1 MEELLQILQAESRT
15 QSRCQVT
22 LKLQKTRQVNQ
33 NYFRLVLA
41 VTISLIS
48 ASQYYF
54 GWTNYNEAIKCLSQI
69 PKYKI
74 QAMEIAKSEG
84 LLKKDKKADRGK
96 SKDTLKEEEDNIIR
110 QIISEKMDIKGGY
123 ARPNWTDV
131 LWVQLVILPYTLF
144 KWTQF
149 YLRWLWKFGIKREDY
164 GLDEKL
170 YVIRSVSWFLK
181 AAEPKFFLLF
191 IYLFFVGKIWQ

>member
-15 QSRCQVT
+15 KSGCQVT
-22 LKLQKTRQVNQ
+22 SKFQ
-33 NYFRLVLA
+33 NACEVDKHYFRLVLA

-54 GWTNYNEAIKCLSQI
+54 EWTNYNEAIKCLSQI

-96 SKDTLKEEEDNIIR
+96 SKDTLKEEEENI
-110 QIISEKMDIKGGY
+110 QLTEKGG
-123 ARPNWTDV
+123 
-131 LWVQLVILPYTLF
+131 
-144 KWTQF
+144 
-149 YLRWLWKFGIKREDY
+149 LR
-164 GLDEKL
+164 
-170 YVIRSVSWFLK
+170 
-181 AAEPKFFLLF
+181 
-191 IYLFFVGKIWQ
+191 

>member
-15 QSRCQVT
+15 KSGCQVT
-22 LKLQKTRQVNQ
+22 SKFQ
-33 NYFRLVLA
+33 NACEVDKHYFRLVLA

-96 SKDTLKEEEDNIIR
+96 SKDTLKEEEENVIR

-123 ARPNWTDV
+123 ARPNWSDV

-164 GLDEKL
+164 GQDEKL
-170 YVIRSVSWFLK
+170 YVIRSVL
-181 AAEPKFFLLF
+181 A
-191 IYLFFVGKIWQ
+191 

>member
-15 QSRCQVT
+15 KSGCQVT
-22 LKLQKTRQVNQ
+22 SKLQKTCKVDTND
-33 NYFRLVLA
+33 FRLVLA
-41 VTISLIS
+41 ATISLIS

-96 SKDTLKEEEDNIIR
+96 SKDILKEEEENVIR

-123 ARPNWTDV
+123 ARPNWSDV
-131 LWVQLVILPYTLF
+131 LWVQLVILPYTFF

-149 YLRWLWKFGIKREDY
+149 YLRWLWKFGIKRENY

-170 YVIRSVSWFLK
+170 YVIRSV
-181 AAEPKFFLLF
+181 P
-191 IYLFFVGKIWQ
+191 